1 MPGPNST
8 KLTTVSLNR
17 LALPFDVFFEDLS
30 ELRPGGRRLRK
41 YDPCGGRYRDEDTSD
56 LQQLTTNE
64 CHNLLPD
71 VARTGA
77 LIANTP
83 ASIRNSGVTN
93 N

>member
-1 MPGPNST
+1 
-8 KLTTVSLNR
+8 LNR

-64 CHNLLPD
+64 CH
-71 VARTGA
+71 GA
-77 LIANTP
+77 NRKNACFNWKFRGNKQL
-83 ASIRNSGVTN
+83 SGD
-93 N
+93 